1 MTSVKCSQCG
11 LTNWLSA
18 GECKRCRFVLQTAES
33 HSNQNTSG
41 EQNYHNPD
49 QTAHQHSAPP
59 PNFAPPSNGYSN
71 SNYGQNN
78 YQNYQPPNYQFRPT
92 AEVKSGL
99 AIASMVLGILGF
111 LTAFILIGLVFAPIG
126 LILGIVA
133 LVKIKKK
140 PHLYGGQGFAIAGV
154 ILSSLVVL
162 VLPIIAAIA
171 IPNLLAARRAAN
183 EGAAISSLRTLSG
196 AEQTMM
202 SSKNGLCGD
211 LKELAAAKLI
221 DPVMANGEKSGYRFA
236 VINVPKIGG
245 GCELHAT
252 PLSSSTGTRSFYF
265 STEDGEIRA
274 GIKNGKY
281 ADKSDL
287 PIR

>member
-1 MTSVKCSQCG
+1 MTSIKCPQCG

-18 GECKRCRFVLQTAES
+18 GECKRCRTVLQTAES
-33 HSNQNTSG
+33 HSNQNTFR
-41 EQNYHNPD
+41 EQNYSNPD
-49 QTAHQHSAPP
+49 QTTYQHSAPP
-59 PNFAPPSNGYSN
+59 PNFAPPNGYSN

-78 YQNYQPPNYQFRPT
+78 YQNYQFRPT
-92 AEVKSGL
+92 ADVKSGL

-126 LILGIVA
+126 LVLGIVA
-133 LVKIKKK
+133 FVKIKKK

-162 VLPIIAAIA
+162 ILPIIAAIA
-171 IPNLLAARRAAN
+171 IPNLLAARKAAN
-183 EGAAISSLRTLSG
+183 EGAAIAILRRLAD

-202 SSKNGLCGD
+202 SGKNGLCGD

-221 DPVMANGEKSGYRFA
+221 DPIMANGEKNGYRFA

>member
-1 MTSVKCSQCG
+1 MTSVKCPQCG

-18 GECKRCRFVLQTAES
+18 GECKRCKFVFQTNQAEF
-33 HSNQNTSG
+33 HSNENASDG
-41 EQNYHNPD
+41 QNYNNPD
-49 QTAHQHSAPP
+49 QTAYQYSSPT
-59 PNFAPPSNGYSN
+59 PNFVPSN

-78 YQNYQPPNYQFRPT
+78 NYQNYQFRPT
-92 AEVKSGL
+92 SEVKSGL

-111 LTAFILIGLVFAPIG
+111 LTAFILIGLVLAPIG

-133 LVKIKKK
+133 LVKVKKK

-162 VLPIIAAIA
+162 ILPIIAAIA
-171 IPNLLAARRAAN
+171 IPNLLAARKAAN
-183 EGAAISSLRTLSG
+183 EGAAISSLRTLSS

-202 SSKNGLCGD
+202 SSKNGICGD